1 MTTQSP
7 TNARYAPSAQLPI
20 TGLWASVFA
29 FGLIL
34 LPFAGYLKGAP
45 GFSRLPVDLTI
56 VGVALSLLGIALL
69 ARRVC
74 HRIEDFFLLAILM
87 LCILASA
94 IPTAPLTDYATRKIV
109 LTLTLFPLSLLS
121 GYLLLQVERIRNAWL
136 VSVVIL
142 GSLLA
147 VLTLIF
153 PDAAS
158 MASGRISLEGGNTTS
173 TGRGL
178 AAAAVVLF
186 VNALNTRR
194 YRVIATTGGA
204 ALLVTALAT
213 AARGPIL
220 AAIAATVLAAVL
232 SNSNGRIK
240 RLIVVMSGIAVA
252 FIVTVTEEAISD
264 RAFAIGGTSTNIR
277 FNLWEAAGGII
288 RDNPLGVGWG
298 LFYQYLPPNLVL
310 DSGDRQYPHNVIL
323 ELISEGG
330 WITGLLMLSI
340 LALAA
345 LRQVKSSKSSTDN
358 IMTALLVFF
367 VASAMVAGDI
377 TDNRGMWLLMGSS
390 LAAYPSSRQR
400 EPAHG
405 NRSLKHAKTTSVQ
418 DTSNSPLPQ
427 DRLPR

>member
-1 MTTQSP
+1 M
-7 TNARYAPSAQLPI
+7 
-20 TGLWASVFA
+20 VA

-45 GFSRLPVDLTI
+45 VFSGVPVDLTI
-56 VGVALSLLGIALL
+56 VGVALSLFGIIFV
-69 ARRVC
+69 ARRVYC
-74 HRIEDFFLLAILM
+74 RTVDLFLLATLM
-87 LCILASA
+87 LCFLASA
-94 IPTAPLTDYATRKIV
+94 IPTAPLTDYAARKIV
-109 LTLTLFPLSLLS
+109 LTLTLLPLSLLS
-121 GYLLLQVERIRNAWL
+121 GYVLLQVERIRNAWL

-142 GSLLA
+142 GSVLA
-147 VLTLIF
+147 VLTLMF

-186 VNALNTRR
+186 VNAFNIRR
-194 YRVIATTGGA
+194 YRVISIAGGA
-204 ALLVTALAT
+204 VLLVIALAT

-220 AAIAATVLAAVL
+220 AAIAAITLAAVL
-232 SNSNGRIK
+232 SNSSGKVK
-240 RLIVVMSGIAVA
+240 RLIVVLSGVAIA

-277 FNLWEAAGGII
+277 FTLWEAASGII
-288 RDNPLGVGWG
+288 GANPFGIGWG
-298 LFYQYLPPNLVL
+298 LFYRYLPPNLVL
-310 DSGDRQYPHNVIL
+310 DSGDRQYPHNAFL

-330 WITGLLMLSI
+330 WITGLLTLSI
-340 LALAA
+340 LALATF
-345 LRQVKSSKSSTDN
+345 RQVKSSKSSADN

-377 TDNRGMWLLMGSS
+377 TDNRGMWLLIGAS
-390 LAAYPSSRQR
+390 LAAFSSSREG
-400 EPAHG
+400 EPVSG
-405 NRSLKHAKTTSVQ
+405 DCSPKHARRRQVETPPICS
-418 DTSNSPLPQ
+418 LPQ